1 MKMKEQR
8 MSPIERLAMATLLL
22 LIASLVTLNL
32 SLAQWQ
38 PDISPLG
45 GVPAALGSATVPELQ
60 LQQAPQVSTEARRL
74 ATNEILARPLFEVS
88 RRPPPPSAKP
98 QIPVAPKVADA
109 PFPADKYVL
118 VGTMRLPKQ
127 PARALLRTGA
137 NGPSAWIA
145 EGASLAGWVVKSIG
159 DDRVEFVA
167 YGTTGVLKIA
177 STAAGSGTNKQR

>member
-1 MKMKEQR
+1 
-8 MSPIERLAMATLLL
+8 MSEHRTSPVERLAMAALLL
-22 LIASLVTLNL
+22 LVASLVGLNW

-45 GVPAALGSATVPELQ
+45 AAPATTVPAPMLELQ
-60 LQQAPQVSTEARRL
+60 QVPPASTETRRL
-74 ATNEILARPLFEVS
+74 ATTEILARPLFDVS
-88 RRPPPPSAKP
+88 RRPPAPSAKP
-98 QIPVAPKVADA
+98 QAPAAVKVADA

-137 NGPSAWIA
+137 NGTSAWIA
-145 EGASLAGWVVKSIG
+145 EGAVLAGWIVKSIG

-167 YGTTGVLKIA
+167 NGTTGVLKIA
-177 STAAGSGTNKQR
+177 SAPAGMASVKQR